1 MQLGGVNN
9 STNVTALVSNRSCSL
24 SLTLIADEKFQLESL
39 TSLVQDITNVLPTI
53 LAQGQENN
61 RALKSLC
68 GLLRAEYSSYLHPV
82 CSAGSSVM
90 VPSMLGIGV
99 AMAVVLVVT
108 MIDHF
113 AQVRYEYL

>member
-1 MQLGGVNN
+1 MSLPANYTAEALGGVNN
-9 STNVTALVSNRSCSL
+9 STNVTAL
-24 SLTLIADEKFQLESL
+24 LESL

-113 AQVRYEYL
+113 AQARYEYL